1 MARIDRAMYFVNK
14 NSNKSS
20 SNLVEVAH
28 QFFIYWKLLNMY
40 GFSTKAINAEQIF
53 DGFTQLLDYNERR
66 CAKDLYVNN
75 EVTVNADVEIEFEVY
90 NLNVQQN
97 GVQVDNLNNVAFT
110 DEEFEIDED
119 IFRDELDDQAREMEW
134 YVESSDN
141 DIDWDDIESD
151 LVSPTEDNTLVYMYD
166 LDMDIH
172 SSDVEAFVATE
183 VEVIYKNNADMT
195 DDAYKSFMLRALQ
208 AQMERRNAPEEETT
222 TS

>member
-14 NSNKSS
+14 NSSKASS
-20 SNLVEVAH
+20 SNLIWVAH

-53 DGFTQLLDYNERR
+53 DGFTQLLDYNERS
-66 CAKDLYVNN
+66 CAKNLYVNN

-90 NLNVQQN
+90 NLNVQQS
-97 GVQVDNLNNVAFT
+97 GIQIDNLNNVAFEQ
-110 DEEFEIDED
+110 EEFEIDED
-119 IFRDELDDQAREMEW
+119 GFRDEIDEQAREMDW
-134 YVESSDN
+134 YVENSDN
-141 DIDWDDIESD
+141 EIDWNDIESD
-151 LVSPTEDNTLVYMYD
+151 LVDPTEDSTLVYMYD

-208 AQMERRNAPEEETT
+208 AQIERDNTPLEETT
-222 TS
+222 I